1 MSNEL
6 TLSKLASYMDSTN
19 LNATATTEDIRRL
32 CQEAKE
38 YCFASVCVNPRWV
51 SFAKRELAGS
61 SVKVCTVVGFP
72 LGADITS
79 SKIAICKG
87 ALKSGADEI
96 DMVIDLAAAREFDK
110 EYSYFEI
117 SSLTNICREY
127 RSDIV
132 IKVIIEAAALDESQ
146 KKSIC
151 KIASE
156 IGVDFVKTS
165 TGMHKS
171 GGASVEDM
179 KLMKESA
186 PNCEVKASG
195 GIRTLRDAMDMI
207 DAGATRIGTSNAARI
222 CDELR
227 FQRYRPDQYL

>member
-1 MSNEL
+1 MSSKL
-6 TLSKLASYMDSTN
+6 TLSELASYMDSTN
-19 LNATATTEDIRRL
+19 LSATATTKDIRKL

-38 YCFASVCVNPRWV
+38 YRFATVCINPRWV
-51 SFAKRELAGS
+51 TFAKRELDGS
-61 SVKVCTVVGFP
+61 GVRVCTVVGFP

-96 DMVIDLAAAREFDK
+96 DMVIDLAAAREFDEK
-110 EYSYFEI
+110 YTHFEI

-132 IKVIIEAAALDESQ
+132 MKVIIEAAALDESQ
-146 KKSIC
+146 KKSVC

-156 IGVDFVKTS
+156 IAVDFVKTS

-171 GGASVEDM
+171 GGASVEDV
-179 KLMKESA
+179 KLMRVAA
-186 PNCEVKASG
+186 PNCRVKASG
-195 GIRTLRDAMDMI
+195 GIRTLRDAIEMI
-207 DAGATRIGTSNAARI
+207 DAGATRIGTSNAAGI
-222 CDELR
+222 CDELKSQESHR
-227 FQRYRPDQYL
+227 NQYL